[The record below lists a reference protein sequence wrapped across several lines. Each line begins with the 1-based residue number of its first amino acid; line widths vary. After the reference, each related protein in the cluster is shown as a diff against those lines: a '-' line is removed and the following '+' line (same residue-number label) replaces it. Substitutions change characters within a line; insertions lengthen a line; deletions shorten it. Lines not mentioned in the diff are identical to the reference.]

1 MPTPETRYAA
11 SGAVAP
17 APGWNC
23 RRVVRASRLNGANGM
38 RTGTDGRIYVAQV
51 AGSCVSAIDPD
62 SGDIAMF
69 SAMGAGITAPDDLAF
84 DEAGN
89 LYCTE
94 ITENR
99 ISVRRPD
106 GRTEILLGDVPVAN
120 PITYHQGRLIA
131 GECRVGARIMEI
143 DRNGGAP
150 RVILADVP
158 MVNAFEV
165 GPDGKLYF
173 PVMGMNEIWRID
185 LAGGEPEVV
194 ARDLGVPDS
203 LKFDRQGRIV
213 STQVASGQVLR
224 IDPRTGTKE
233 VLADIGPGLDNCTFV
248 GDRIFVSHIT
258 GGVFE
263 ILEPGKVRPL
273 VEKGM
278 QWPMGLALGGDGAL
292 FIADGGFSYT
302 LSADGQLDLQGMLF
316 TPGHPGFTRGVTA
329 GRTGEWIVTTAN
341 GDVAR
346 WRPAAQ
352 EHEVLVSGR
361 NQLMGVC
368 TVGAAVVFAEFGTGK
383 VLSDDGGTVSE
394 LASGLDQPMG
404 VAAADDGTVFVSEA
418 GGGRVVKLTGGRSET
433 VIDGL
438 VRPEGIA
445 VAGGRLYTLD
455 VGAHQL
461 VASDLSGGNRE
472 VIASGL
478 PVGTPD
484 GVPPQFLGGVG
495 DMCGPMLH
503 FAGLAAGADGTI
515 YVSGD
520 AEGSVLALRPA

>member
-1 MPTPETRYAA
+1 MPNPETRYAA
-11 SGAVAP
+11 SGELSP
-17 APGWNC
+17 APGWKAS
-23 RRVVRASRLNGANGM
+23 RVVRASRLNGANGM

-62 SGDIAMF
+62 TGDIEQF

-106 GRTEILLGDVPVAN
+106 GSTQVLLGDVPVAN

-131 GECRVGARIMEI
+131 GECRIGARIMEV

-150 RVILADVP
+150 RIILADVP

-173 PVMGMNEIWRID
+173 PVMGANEIWRID

-194 ARDLGVPDS
+194 AKDLGVPDS
-203 LKFDRQGRIV
+203 LKFDSKGRIV
-213 STQVASGQVLR
+213 TTQVASGQVLR
-224 IDPRTGTKE
+224 LDIQAGTRE

-258 GGVFE
+258 GSVHE

-273 VEKGM
+273 VDKGM
-278 QWPMGLALGGDGAL
+278 QWPMGLAMGGDGTL
-292 FIADGGFSYT
+292 YVADGGFSYGLT
-302 LSADGQLDLQGMLF
+302 PDGRFDLLGMLF
-316 TPGHPGFTRGVTA
+316 TPGTPGFTRGVAA
-329 GRTGEWIVTTAN
+329 GRVGEWIVTTAN

-346 WRPAAQ
+346 WRPAEQA
-352 EHEVLVSGR
+352 HDVLVSGR
-361 NQLMGVC
+361 DRLMGVC
-368 TVGAAVVFAEFGTGK
+368 TNGAAVVFAEFGTGK
-383 VLSDDGGTVSE
+383 VLVDEGGSVSE
-394 LASGLDQPMG
+394 LARGLDQPMG
-404 VAAADDGTVFVSEA
+404 VAAGPDGAVFVSEA
-418 GGGRVVKLTGGRSET
+418 GAGRVVKLSGGRSET

-438 VRPEGIA
+438 GRPEGIA
-445 VAGGRLYTLD
+445 VAGGKLFVLD
-455 VGAHQL
+455 VAAREL
-461 VASDLSGGNRE
+461 LACDLSGGGRE
-472 VIASGL
+472 VIASRL

-503 FAGLAAGADGTI
+503 FAGMAASADGTI